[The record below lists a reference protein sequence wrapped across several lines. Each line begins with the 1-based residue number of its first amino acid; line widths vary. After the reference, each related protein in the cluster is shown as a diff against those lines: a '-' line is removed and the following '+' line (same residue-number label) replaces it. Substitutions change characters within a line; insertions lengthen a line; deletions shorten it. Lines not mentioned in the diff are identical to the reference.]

1 MCMTMYRKRLFISAC
16 SEALRGFSFQNK
28 KHKIL
33 LNVTCHLKFITL
45 GGLLPTIVYIL
56 ITTYKFNSNT
66 F

>member
-1 MCMTMYRKRLFISAC
+1 MCMTMYSAY

-28 KHKIL
+28 KYKIL

-45 GGLLPTIVYIL
+45 GG
-56 ITTYKFNSNT
+56 ITSYYCDT